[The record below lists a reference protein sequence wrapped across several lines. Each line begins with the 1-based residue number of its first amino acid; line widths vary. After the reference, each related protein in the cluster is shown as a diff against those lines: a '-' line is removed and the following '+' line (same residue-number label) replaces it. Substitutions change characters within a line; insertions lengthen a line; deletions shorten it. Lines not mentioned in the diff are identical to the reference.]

1 MKMNTEENEY
11 QKAKKRVEE
20 IRCFYAHLGTYAL
33 VNSLLF
39 LLNMTTSPDIL
50 WFYWP
55 LLGWGIGIV
64 VHAVYV
70 FGPGRWFGQ
79 DWEEKK
85 IKEIMDRG

>member
-1 MKMNTEENEY
+1 MKVKTEDNKY
-11 QKAKKRVEE
+11 QKAKKRVAA
-20 IRCFYAHLGTYAL
+20 IRRFYAHLGTYVMVNVLLLL
-33 VNSLLF
+33 VNI
-39 LLNMTTSPDIL
+39 TTSPEAL

-70 FGPGRWFGQ
+70 FGPGRWLGQ

-85 IKEIMDRG
+85 IKEIMDKG